1 MSTFL
6 LIVVLF
12 VFFVA
17 CAFFSL
23 AETAIFSTNRY
34 KLRHLASE
42 GNRRA
47 AQLTE
52 WLNEPEPLLATIL
65 LGSNF
70 SSIGAATLSATLVAQ
85 WIADKD
91 LVEIGLFIEA
101 VALTL
106 FILLFCE
113 LGPKAIAARYSEQI
127 ALTVVIPIELFMKV
141 LSPLAKAG
149 IKVTNLFFRRVKER
163 ASTATK
169 HGMTDEIRAMITT
182 TDERDENIRML
193 ERVLDFSER
202 QVKDVTVPRPEI
214 VGLEMGTPL
223 EEILHTVE
231 TTRYTRFPVY
241 RSTLDNVAGILHGKD
256 LMPYVHS
263 PRAFRLSQLLRRPV
277 FIPDTAK
284 MDNAIRM
291 LQNAQTHMGVVVD
304 EHGGVQGIVTVED
317 LIEQIVGEIQDEHDV
332 EVDAVV
338 SHPDGSSLIDA
349 SISVRELNERLQLEL
364 PESSQYITL
373 AGFLL
378 RQSGK
383 LLKEGDDVTWNGHHF
398 RVEQV
403 MGRRIMKVHLLMSLP
418 SPAVEA
424 GKASERN
431 SGRSS

>member
-12 VFFVA
+12 IFFLA
-17 CAFFSL
+17 NAFFSL
-23 AETAIFSTNRY
+23 AETAIFATNRY

-47 AQLTE
+47 AQLTQ
-52 WLNEPEPLLATIL
+52 WLDEPEPLLATIL

-70 SSIGAATLSATLVAQ
+70 ASIGAATLSATLVSQ

-91 LVEIGLFIEA
+91 LLEIGLVVEA
-101 VALTL
+101 VLLTL

-113 LGPKAIAARYSEQI
+113 LGPKALAARYSERI
-127 ALTVVIPIELFMKV
+127 ALNVVIPIELCMKV

-149 IKVTNLFFRRVKER
+149 IKVSDLFFRRVKER
-163 ASTATK
+163 ASPVVRQ
-169 HGMTDEIRAMITT
+169 GMTDEIRAVIAGGG
-182 TDERDENIRML
+182 EREESTKML
-193 ERVLDFSER
+193 ERVLSFSER
-202 QVKDVTVPRPEI
+202 QVKDVTVPRPEVI
-214 VGLEMGTPL
+214 ALEMGTPI

-277 FIPDTAK
+277 FIPDSAK

-291 LQNAQTHMGVVVD
+291 LQNAQTHMGIVVD
-304 EHGGVQGIVTVED
+304 EHGGVQGIITVED

-338 SHPDGSSLIDA
+338 SHADGSSLIDA
-349 SISVRELNERLQLEL
+349 SISVRELGERLSLQI

-383 LLKEGDDVTWNGHHF
+383 LLKEGDEVRWNGHTF

-403 MGRRIMKVHLLMSLP
+403 MGRRIMKVHLEP
-418 SPAVEA
+418 SPPDHSVEA
-424 GKASERN
+424 GKASEK
-431 SGRSS
+431 SLERSS

>member
-12 VFFVA
+12 IFFAA

-23 AETAIFSTNRY
+23 SETAIFSTNRY

-70 SSIGAATLSATLVAQ
+70 SSIGAATLSATLVSR

-91 LVEIGLFIEA
+91 LLEIGLVIEA
-101 VALTL
+101 VLLTL

-113 LGPKAIAARYSEQI
+113 LGPKALAARYSEQI
-127 ALTVVIPIELFMKV
+127 ALTIVIPIELFMKV
-141 LSPLAKAG
+141 LSPLATSG
-149 IKVTNLFFRRVKER
+149 IKVTNLVFRRVKDR
-163 ASTATK
+163 APAATT
-169 HGMTDEIRAMITT
+169 HGITDEVRAMIAGA
-182 TDERDENIRML
+182 DERDENMKML
-193 ERVLDFSER
+193 ERVLDFSAR

-263 PRAFRLSQLLRRPV
+263 PRAFRLSQLLRKPV

-291 LQNAQTHMGVVVD
+291 LQNAQTHMGIVVD

-349 SISVRELNERLQLEL
+349 SISVRELNEQLPLEI

-383 LLKEGDDVTWNGHHF
+383 LLKEGDEVMWHDHNF
-398 RVEQV
+398 RIEQV
-403 MGRRIMKVHLLMSLP
+403 MGRRIMKVHLVP
-418 SPAVEA
+418 SFPTHAVEA
-424 GKASERN
+424 GKTSER
-431 SGRSS
+431 SSERSS

>member
-12 VFFVA
+12 IFFVA

-23 AETAIFSTNRY
+23 SETAIFSTNRY

-70 SSIGAATLSATLVAQ
+70 SSIGAATLSATLVAR

-91 LVEIGLFIEA
+91 LLEIGLAIEA
-101 VALTL
+101 GLLTL

-113 LGPKAIAARYSEQI
+113 LGPKALAARYSEQI
-127 ALTVVIPIELFMKV
+127 ALTIVIPIELFMKV
-141 LSPLAKAG
+141 LSPLATSG
-149 IKVTNLFFRRVKER
+149 IKVTNLVFRRVKDR
-163 ASTATK
+163 ASPATTP
-169 HGMTDEIRAMITT
+169 GITDEVRAMIAG
-182 TDERDENIRML
+182 TDDRDESTKML
-193 ERVLDFSER
+193 ERVLDFSAR

-263 PRAFRLSQLLRRPV
+263 PRAFRLSQLLRKPV
-277 FIPDTAK
+277 FIPDSAK

-291 LQNAQTHMGVVVD
+291 LQNAQTHMGIVVD

-338 SHPDGSSLIDA
+338 SHPD
-349 SISVRELNERLQLEL
+349 
-364 PESSQYITL
+364 
-373 AGFLL
+373 
-378 RQSGK
+378 
-383 LLKEGDDVTWNGHHF
+383 
-398 RVEQV
+398 
-403 MGRRIMKVHLLMSLP
+403 
-418 SPAVEA
+418 
-424 GKASERN
+424 
-431 SGRSS
+431 